1 MVQPQ
6 DRITV
11 RIAVLALCR
20 SIFLKIQ
27 ILCSVVGD
35 SSSRVQMS
43 ESLLGCSC
51 GRDFF
56 RLLVNVEDKLVD
68 GDGFVLVLFFVL
80 ILAVNVHSD
89 SAQ

>member
-1 MVQPQ
+1 
-6 DRITV
+6 
-11 RIAVLALCR
+11 
-20 SIFLKIQ
+20 
-27 ILCSVVGD
+27 
-35 SSSRVQMS
+35 MS